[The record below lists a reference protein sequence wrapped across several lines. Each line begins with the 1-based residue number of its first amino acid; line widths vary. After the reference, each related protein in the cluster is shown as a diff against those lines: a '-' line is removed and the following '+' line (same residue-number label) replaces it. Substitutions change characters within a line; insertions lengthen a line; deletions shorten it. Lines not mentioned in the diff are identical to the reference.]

1 MANKAILVIDSDTET
16 AQDIVAALESEDYLV
31 FMSPAAEFAV
41 DMARKVKPALILVN
55 TTMAGASGLDIC
67 TKIHETDELSS
78 VPIIAIA
85 AFQGEID
92 PRYRSEY
99 GIVDLIGKP
108 FTREELVAKIAGA
121 LSMQPLDSGR
131 REELVTSEPLEEAAS
146 REKVPVEKTG
156 KSDRIVVRLKE
167 KEEEKTES
175 AQTRGE
181 EPGTSDQPRETEELT
196 QEEED
201 RVFVNK
207 RPLRR
212 QGRPETKLTVP
223 VIAAALI
230 ILLGAIGAVVYK
242 MGLIPGA
249 EVKKAG
255 VIKPPQPAQKEPVQ
269 EAPAQAQKPQQEV
282 LRDKSQPPAPV
293 SPPAA
298 VSSPPPARAPEKKP
312 SGKGKHSVQIGAFK
326 NEKNAEALA
335 KQYTDKGYDAFVQT
349 VPKDKE
355 MLHKVLIGKFEN
367 RKEAWKLAGEIAK
380 KENVKAVVTG
390 D

>member
-16 AQDIVAALESEDYLV
+16 AQDIVAALEHEDYLV
-31 FMSPAAEFAV
+31 FISPAAEFAV

-55 TTMAGASGLDIC
+55 TTMAEASGLDIC

-78 VPIIAIA
+78 VPIIALA
-85 AFQGEID
+85 AFQGEVD

-99 GIVDLIGKP
+99 GIVDLLGKP
-108 FTREELVAKIAGA
+108 FTHEELVAKIVEA
-121 LSMQPLDSGR
+121 LSMQQ
-131 REELVTSEPLEEAAS
+131 PLEETAS
-146 REKVPVEKTG
+146 WEKVPVEKTG

-167 KEEEKTES
+167 KEEEKNES

-181 EPGTSDQPRETEELT
+181 EPETSDQPLQTDEVT

-201 RVFVNK
+201 RVFVAK

-212 QGRPETKLTVP
+212 QGRSGTKLTVP

-230 ILLGAIGAVVYK
+230 ILLGAVGAVVYK

-249 EVKKAG
+249 EVKKTVA
-255 VIKPPQPAQKEPVQ
+255 IKPSQPAQKEPVQ
-269 EAPAQAQKPQQEV
+269 GSPAPEQKPQQEV
-282 LRDKSQPPAPV
+282 LRDKSQLPATV
-293 SPPAA
+293 APPAA
-298 VSSPPPARAPEKKP
+298 VPSPPPPPAPEKKP
-312 SGKGKHSVQIGAFK
+312 AGKAMHSVQIGAFK

-335 KQYTDKGYDAFVQT
+335 KQYTEKGYDAFVQT

-355 MLHKVLIGKFEN
+355 MLHRVLVGKFED
-367 RKEAWKLAGEIAK
+367 RKEAWKLAGEITE
-380 KENVKAVVTG
+380 KENVKAVVVTG
-390 D
+390 N